1 MPVAH
6 LVVPIVR
13 SVRLGARGPPT
24 HSEPCLHACDM
35 CLAVGGGPS
44 RPPTTPASPVPPPP
58 AKPAHEAQKNEAQKP
73 ASSKKT
79 VVPCT
84 GVEKS
89 KRTTEKEASRQRMHE
104 QGAEKKRIEAERA
117 AIVFERERQANIGHA
132 IQHGH

>member
-58 AKPAHEAQKNEAQKP
+58 AKPARRRPLVGAATSTNDIVPRAQLTSRSGQLLSTLRRARL
-73 ASSKKT
+73 SH
-79 VVPCT
+79 
-84 GVEKS
+84 
-89 KRTTEKEASRQRMHE
+89 RT
-104 QGAEKKRIEAERA
+104 RA
-117 AIVFERERQANIGHA
+117 LTAV
-132 IQHGH
+132 